1 VRYFSLFIFALHF
14 LFIFFLLFYFLSF
27 YFYFIQ
33 FLTGI
38 NFLMFVF
45 VRKRLLLVFNRCFD
59 VQVWETAWILHSS
72 VPHPT
77 VMYFLPHWG
86 QCVI

>member
-1 VRYFSLFIFALHF
+1 MSGEGAVLFPFLFSALHF

-33 FLTGI
+33 FLTAI
-38 NFLMFVF
+38 NFLMFVL
-45 VRKRLLLVFNRCFD
+45 VRKRLLLVFDRCFD
-59 VQVWETAWILHSS
+59 VQVWGMPWILHSS

-77 VMYFLPHWG
+77 VMYFLSH
-86 QCVI
+86 

>member
-1 VRYFSLFIFALHF
+1 VGIFPFLFSALHF
-14 LFIFFLLFYFLSF
+14 LFMIFLLFYFLSF

-33 FLTGI
+33 FLTAI
-38 NFLMFVF
+38 NILMFVL
-45 VRKRLLLVFNRCFD
+45 VRKRLLLVFDKCFD
-59 VQVWETAWILHSS
+59 VQVRGTPWILHSS

-77 VMYFLPHWG
+77 VMYFLPHWR